1 MQIMKKSLSSLA
13 IALTCLACASAPV
26 LAQERGAHAMA
37 EHAPMRE
44 HEGPRMAPGHAMGP
58 ALQLDQRYH
67 HDHYYPYRGQAVAR
81 LPGGSVSIG
90 FRDTHWFFH
99 GGVWFQPLG
108 AQFVVALPPIGIVT
122 PMLPPA
128 YATLWIGG
136 APYYY
141 ANGVYYAASPGQ
153 GYVVVAPPPGADTV
167 QPVASAP
174 MVLPDPI
181 VYPRAGQSAVQAQA
195 DQHDCRRWAM
205 AQPHAMS
212 DASVVQRAESACM
225 DGRGYTVR

>member
-1 MQIMKKSLSSLA
+1 MNKHLGGIAVALA
-13 IALTCLACASAPV
+13 CLTCLSAPV
-26 LAQERGAHAMA
+26 LAQERGPHSM
-37 EHAPMRE
+37 EERGPMRE
-44 HEGPRMAPGHAMGP
+44 HAGPRPAPGHAMGP

-67 HDHYYPYRGQAVAR
+67 HDHYYPGRGQAVAH

-90 FRDTHWFFH
+90 YRNTHWFFH

-122 PMLPPA
+122 PLLPPA
-128 YATLWIGG
+128 YSTLWIGG

-141 ANGVYYAASPGQ
+141 ANSVYYAQLPGQ

-167 QPVASAP
+167 QAVASAP
-174 MVLPDPI
+174 MSLPAPI
-181 VYPRAGQSAVQAQA
+181 VYPRAGQSAAQAQA
-195 DQHDCRRWAM
+195 DQQTCQNWAT
-205 AQPHAMS
+205 AQPGAMT
-212 DASVVQRAESACM
+212 DASVFQRAEGACM